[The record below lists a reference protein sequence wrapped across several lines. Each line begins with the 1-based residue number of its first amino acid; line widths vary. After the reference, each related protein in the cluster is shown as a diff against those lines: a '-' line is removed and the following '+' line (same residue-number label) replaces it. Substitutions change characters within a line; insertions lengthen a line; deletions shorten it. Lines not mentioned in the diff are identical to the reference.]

1 MRLRKTV
8 VDSVDA
14 SAAAEQLVGMKML
27 TRRRQARRTF
37 PPLYEI
43 TDAGVAEL
51 PLEAPARQ
59 VDRQSLLG
67 HSTSLGP
74 GPAER
79 GSLPEPTE
87 EDS

>member
-1 MRLRKTV
+1 MRPRKTV

-14 SAAAEQLVGMKML
+14 KAVAEQLAGMKML
-27 TRRRQARRTF
+27 TRHRQARRSF

-51 PLEAPARQ
+51 SLEAPVRQ

-67 HSTSLGP
+67 HSTSFGP

-79 GSLPEPTE
+79 RSLSEPTE